1 MNMNVISNENYM
13 MRNEIMDW
21 ENICDSPWTVKGVD
35 LGQDDHYSIS
45 IDHKTIKEIVEEA
58 VKDLLKEEEVAN
70 KPIRIEKYH
79 MKHK

>member
-1 MNMNVISNENYM
+1 MKMNVISNENYM
-13 MRNEIMDW
+13 MRNDILDW

-35 LGQDDHYSIS
+35 LGQDGHYSIS